1 MILIFQLQY
10 IWGVSGFQR
19 NPTPYQ
25 QQIDET
31 STSKEEEGNKKI
43 SEKYFVLILP
53 RDLLN

>member
-25 QQIDET
+25 QQIDEK
-31 STSKEEEGNKKI
+31 STSKEEDGNKDI
-43 SEKYFVLILP
+43 IGKYFVLLLR
-53 RDLLN
+53 RDLLT